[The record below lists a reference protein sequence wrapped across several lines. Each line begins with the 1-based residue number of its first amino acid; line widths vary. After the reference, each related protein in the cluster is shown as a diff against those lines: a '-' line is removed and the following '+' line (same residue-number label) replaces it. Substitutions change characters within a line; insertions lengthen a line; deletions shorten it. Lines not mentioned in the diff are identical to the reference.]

1 MKEIFLSR
9 LLSPNKVHFDPF
21 LSIFTISLYLKH
33 VLLSSPCSLIIIV
46 LLIYTMFFLN
56 LKNFFNT
63 ISNNNKIYTAE
74 DIGKM
79 SAEEFMTNEK
89 AIDYQMENLGIPRES
104 DLSGN
109 PDVVYVHAYTRDDG
123 TEVKAHY
130 RSKPDGVGSNNYQIG
145 GTSNG
150 ASANIE
156 QPTVLEGGITYNDY
170 QLQPRT
176 TIDDYPQVIEDS
188 LIGAFNKNLLDVGIN
203 LVGGPI
209 LKQDDAVNFWNIA
222 SKGLTQKSNEDYIKR
237 NGKIYNNIK
246 DIANDFPQYT
256 KQIKEKVKAQFDQDD
271 VPGIVFHENS
281 SVAQAI
287 SKSQELNDFIYKNAN
302 ALKSGKKVTGS
313 LGFTSNNNL
322 HNAFGKVD
330 ILSAKLKGKYIDV
343 ILLDTYDFNPNEK
356 NPLVEIGYSAQ
367 KAGLLKPYYTIVKCK
382 YKI

>member
-1 MKEIFLSR
+1 MA
-9 LLSPNKVHFDPF
+9 
-21 LSIFTISLYLKH
+21 
-33 VLLSSPCSLIIIV
+33 
-46 LLIYTMFFLN
+46 N

-145 GTSNG
+145 GTSNV

>member
-1 MKEIFLSR
+1 M
-9 LLSPNKVHFDPF
+9 SPNKVHFDPF

-302 ALKSGKKVTGS
+302 ALKSGKNVTGS
-313 LGFTSNNNL
+313 LGFTSDSNL
-322 HNAFGKVD
+322 QTH
-330 ILSAKLKGKYIDV
+330 
-343 ILLDTYDFNPNEK
+343 
-356 NPLVEIGYSAQ
+356 LV
-367 KAGLLKPYYTIVKCK
+367 K
-382 YKI
+382 

>member
-1 MKEIFLSR
+1 MA
-9 LLSPNKVHFDPF
+9 
-21 LSIFTISLYLKH
+21 
-33 VLLSSPCSLIIIV
+33 
-46 LLIYTMFFLN
+46 
-56 LKNFFNT
+56 NFRNFINA
-63 ISNNNKIYTAE
+63 IANDNRIYTAE
-74 DIGKM
+74 DIGGMTSK
-79 SAEEFMTNEK
+79 EFMSNEK
-89 AIDYQMENLGIPRES
+89 AIDYQLKNLGIPRES
-104 DLSGN
+104 DLTGN
-109 PDVVYVHAYTRDDG
+109 PDVVYVHAYTKDDG
-123 TEVKAHY
+123 TEVRAHY
-130 RSKPDGVGSNNYQIG
+130 RSKPDVVGSNNYEHRGTNIG
-145 GTSNG
+145 AT
-150 ASANIE
+150 ADID
-156 QPTVLEGGITYNDY
+156 PTLKLEGGITYNDY
-170 QLQPRT
+170 QPNLRT

-256 KQIKEKVKAQFDQDD
+256 KQIKEKVKAQFNQDD

-302 ALKSGKKVTGS
+302 ALKSGKNVTGS
-313 LGFTSNNNL
+313 LGFTSDSNL

-343 ILLDTYDFNPNEK
+343 ILLDTYDFNPNER
-356 NPLVEIGYSAQ
+356 NPLVEMGYSAQ
-367 KAGLLKPYYTIVKCK
+367 KAGLLNPYYTIVKCK

>member
-1 MKEIFLSR
+1 MANFR
-9 LLSPNKVHFDPF
+9 
-21 LSIFTISLYLKH
+21 
-33 VLLSSPCSLIIIV
+33 
-46 LLIYTMFFLN
+46 
-56 LKNFFNT
+56 NFFNT

-74 DIGKM
+74 DVGKM
-79 SAEEFMTNEK
+79 TAEEFMTNEK

-104 DLSGN
+104 DLAGN
-109 PDVVYVHAYTRDDG
+109 PDVVYVHGYTRDDG
-123 TEVKAHY
+123 TEVRAHY
-130 RSKPDGVGSNNYQIG
+130 RSKPDGVGSNNYEHS

-176 TIDDYPQVIEDS
+176 TIDDYPQGIEDS

-222 SKGLTQKSNEDYIKR
+222 SQGVTQKGNEDYIKR

-246 DIANDFPQYT
+246 DIVNDFPQYT
-256 KQIKEKVKAQFDQDD
+256 KQIKEKVKAQFNQDD

-302 ALKSGKKVTGS
+302 ALKSGKNVTGS
-313 LGFTSNNNL
+313 LGFTSDSNL

-343 ILLDTYDFNPNEK
+343 ILLDTYDFNPNERNWK
-356 NPLVEIGYSAQ
+356 VQMGYSAQ
-367 KAGLLKPYYTIVKCK
+367 KAGLLNPYYTIVKCR
-382 YKI
+382 YKR

>member
-1 MKEIFLSR
+1 MA
-9 LLSPNKVHFDPF
+9 
-21 LSIFTISLYLKH
+21 
-33 VLLSSPCSLIIIV
+33 
-46 LLIYTMFFLN
+46 N
-56 LKNFFNT
+56 LKNFINAIT
-63 ISNNNKIYTAE
+63 NDNRLYTAE
-74 DIGKM
+74 DIGNMTSK
-79 SAEEFMTNEK
+79 EFSLNEK
-89 AIDYQMENLGIPRES
+89 AINYQMENLGIPRQS
-104 DLSGN
+104 DLTNNSG
-109 PDVVYVHAYTRDDG
+109 VVYVHAYTREDG
-123 TEVKAHY
+123 TKVKAHY
-130 RSKPDGVGSNNYQIG
+130 RSKQDGVVSDNRQNSENFTGV
-145 GTSNG
+145 
-150 ASANIE
+150 AANIE
-156 QPTVLEGGITYNDY
+156 PTLKLEGGITYNDY

-176 TIDDYPQVIEDS
+176 TIDDYSQVIEDS

-203 LVGGPI
+203 TYGRYK

-256 KQIKEKVKAQFDQDD
+256 KQIKEKVKAQFNQDD

-287 SKSQELNDFIYKNAN
+287 SKSQELSDFISKNAN
-302 ALKSGKKVTGS
+302 ALKSGKDVTGS
-313 LGFTSNNNL
+313 LGFTSDSNL

-343 ILLDTYDFNPNEK
+343 TLLDTYDFNPNEK
-356 NPLVEIGYSAQ
+356 SWKVQMGYSAQ

>member
-1 MKEIFLSR
+1 MAFS
-9 LLSPNKVHFDPF
+9 
-21 LSIFTISLYLKH
+21 H
-33 VLLSSPCSLIIIV
+33 V
-46 LLIYTMFFLN
+46 FLN

-123 TEVKAHY
+123 TEVRAHY

-145 GTSNG
+145 ATSNG

>member
-1 MKEIFLSR
+1 MA
-9 LLSPNKVHFDPF
+9 
-21 LSIFTISLYLKH
+21 SLR
-33 VLLSSPCSLIIIV
+33 
-46 LLIYTMFFLN
+46 
-56 LKNFFNT
+56 NFINAIT
-63 ISNNNKIYTAE
+63 NDNRIYTAE
-74 DIGKM
+74 DIGGMTSK
-79 SAEEFMTNEK
+79 EFMSNEK
-89 AIDYQMENLGIPRES
+89 AIDYQLKNLGIPRES
-104 DLSGN
+104 DLTGN
-109 PDVVYVHAYTRDDG
+109 PDVVYVHAYTKDDG
-123 TEVKAHY
+123 TEVRAHY
-130 RSKPDGVGSNNYQIG
+130 RSKPDVVGSNNYEHSGTNIG
-145 GTSNG
+145 
-150 ASANIE
+150 AAADID
-156 QPTVLEGGITYNDY
+156 PTLKLEGGITYNDY
-170 QLQPRT
+170 QPNLRT